1 MRSAVLFLAAVA
13 FMNFPAAC
21 KAETPVNWSIAIH
34 GGAGG
39 SPDKWDNIKKQAR
52 TAGLKKALNA
62 GKLVLSQ
69 GGAAIDAVE
78 AAIRVLEDDA
88 SFNAGRGA
96 VLTED
101 GTVEMDASI
110 MDGRTLACGAVA
122 GVTRT
127 KNPIGLARLVMTKTK
142 HVLLAGTGANEFAQ
156 EQGVTL
162 VRPDYFKTS
171 FDNSYKRG
179 DQSRTQ
185 TGDNEPHFGTVGCVA
200 FDQQGN
206 LAAGTSTGGT
216 AQKLPG
222 RVGDSPIIG
231 AGTYAANHSCAVSG
245 TGIGEEYIR
254 RSVAYDVA
262 AQMRYANR
270 PLHAAVTTVMNERL
284 ERGVGGLIAVSH
296 AGEIVMKHNT
306 PGMSCAA
313 ADSNGRF
320 ETFLSLPNDRE
331 SDTATNQAIPD
342 DAKSKI
348 SAIIHQQATDWNTGD
363 IDAFMQPYWKSNALT
378 FSSGGKITRGWDATL
393 AGYKKR
399 YPDKTAMGRTT
410 FSQLEFLRLD
420 DKAMQVIGTWQLD
433 REEDPIG
440 GKFSLVFKRFDE
452 GWKIVHDHTSLL
464 KSE

>member
-1 MRSAVLFLAAVA
+1 
-13 FMNFPAAC
+13 MNFPTTSD
-21 KAETPVNWSIAIH
+21 AEPPVNWSIAIH

-39 SPDKWDNIKKQAR
+39 SPDKWDDAKKQAR
-52 TAGLKKALNA
+52 TVGLEKALTA
-62 GKLVLSQ
+62 GKLVLAK

-110 MDGRTLACGAVA
+110 MNGKTLACGAVA

-127 KNPIGLARLVMTKTK
+127 KNPIGLARLVMTNTK
-142 HVLLAGTGANEFAQ
+142 HVLLAGAGADEFAQ

-162 VRPDYFKTS
+162 VKPDYFKTS

-179 DQSRTQ
+179 DQSRAKTN
-185 TGDNEPHFGTVGCVA
+185 DNEPHFGTVGCVA
-200 FDQQGN
+200 FDQHGD

-216 AQKLPG
+216 AKKLPG

-231 AGTYAANHSCAVSG
+231 AGTYAANSSCAVSG

-254 RSVAYDVA
+254 LSVAYDLA
-262 AQMRYANR
+262 AQMLYADR
-270 PLHAAVTTVMNERL
+270 PLKTAVTTVMNKRL
-284 ERGVGGLIAVSH
+284 ERGVGGVIAVSRT
-296 AGEIVMKHNT
+296 GEIVMKHNT

-320 ETFLSLPNDRE
+320 ETFLSLPDDSTNDAE
-331 SDTATNQAIPD
+331 STNAFSD
-342 DAKSKI
+342 DAERQI
-348 SAIIHQQATDWNTGD
+348 STIIHQQAADWSAGD
-363 IDAFMQPYWKSNALT
+363 IDAFMQPYWKNEQLT
-378 FSSGGKITRGWDATL
+378 FSSGGKVTRGWDATM

-399 YPDKTAMGRTT
+399 YPDKTTMGRTT
-410 FSQLEFLRLD
+410 FSQLEFLRVD
-420 DKAMQVIGTWQLD
+420 DKAMQVIGTWKLD
-433 REEDPIG
+433 RDEDPIG
-440 GKFSLVFKRFDE
+440 GKFTLVFKRFDE